1 MKLEKDDGVYFEIF
15 YFIEFI
21 EKTFG
26 HELYGYAD
34 AKVENK
40 ELNSIVFFETQS
52 RIDFEITYD
61 NTINLAKSMKDTYKN
76 KDETFSYK
84 MGELT
89 VLEITKA
96 LRKHIVI

>member
-40 ELNSIVFFETQS
+40 ELNSIVFLEHNHVLIL
-52 RIDFEITYD
+52 RLLM
-61 NTINLAKSMKDTYKN
+61 TIRLILRNL
-76 KDETFSYK
+76 
-84 MGELT
+84 
-89 VLEITKA
+89 
-96 LRKHIVI
+96 